1 MFYLLYYFPVL
12 IFLYGFRVKHLRS
25 INTVQVWDIFVRAF
39 HWLLVCAFFG
49 AYFSAQYKQIVLH
62 EMIGYG
68 LIVLLFFRLLWG
80 FFGSPYARFKSFIFS
95 PRETLDYLKTLRA
108 GSPKHYFGHNPL
120 GALMVFTLLSVLG
133 VLVLSGLISLAG
145 IEFEGPLQS
154 LVVNLTD
161 ADVYFVQNLYEF
173 LATTMLFL
181 VFFHVSGSI
190 RPEQCL
196 PYPGRQ
202 GCVR

>member
-1 MFYLLYYFPVL
+1 
-12 IFLYGFRVKHLRS
+12 
-25 INTVQVWDIFVRAF
+25 
-39 HWLLVCAFFG
+39 
-49 AYFSAQYKQIVLH
+49 
-62 EMIGYG
+62 MIGYG

-108 GSPKHYFGHNPL
+108 GSPKHYLGHNPL